1 MTQHSETKIDS
12 SDQPDQEVDKKTHHR
27 LLDAV
32 GRLHKTQH
40 IKTPIR
46 NEPSFKRSE
55 FHLVKTKTEGD
66 WSVKDATLVVPN
78 LVKVLQSSKKLENVG
93 TALKKSLR
101 NKKVLKKPLEKPVIE
116 RINRSINYEKAKKK
130 LNQWNA
136 VVAANRAAD
145 HLVSQLFVAPV
156 VEETIYKFLNFSV
169 VSAAEERL

>member
-1 MTQHSETKIDS
+1 MSEYKDATTIS
-12 SDQPDQEVDKKTHHR
+12 SDPQDQDVDRRTHNR

-32 GRLHKTQH
+32 GRLHKTQY

-46 NEPSFKRSE
+46 NEPTYKRSE
-55 FHLVKTKTEGD
+55 FHLVKTKSED
-66 WSVKDATLVVPN
+66 SNWSVKDTGSLVVPN

-101 NKKVLKKPLEKPVIE
+101 NKKALKKPLEKPVIE

-130 LNQWNA
+130 LNRWNA

-145 HLVSQLFVAPV
+145 HMVRPFL
-156 VEETIYKFLNFSV
+156 IY
-169 VSAAEERL
+169 

>member
-1 MTQHSETKIDS
+1 MSEHSETNTMS
-12 SDQPDQEVDKKTHHR
+12 TDQLDQEVDKRTHPR

-32 GRLHKTQH
+32 GRLQKTQY

-66 WSVKDATLVVPN
+66 WSVKDASLVVPN

-101 NKKVLKKPLEKPVIE
+101 NKKVLKKPLEKPVVE

-145 HLVSQLFVAPV
+145 HLVRQS
-156 VEETIYKFLNFSV
+156 
-169 VSAAEERL
+169 

>member
-1 MTQHSETKIDS
+1 MSEYKEPTTIS
-12 SDQPDQEVDKKTHHR
+12 SDPKDQDVDRRTHNR

-32 GRLHKTQH
+32 GRLHKTQY

-55 FHLVKTKTEGD
+55 FHLVKTKSEGSD
-66 WSVKDATLVVPN
+66 WSVKDTSLVVPN

-101 NKKVLKKPLEKPVIE
+101 NKKALKKPLEKPVVE

-130 LNQWNA
+130 LNRWNA

-145 HLVSQLFVAPV
+145 HLVR
-156 VEETIYKFLNFSV
+156 TC
-169 VSAAEERL
+169 

>member
-1 MTQHSETKIDS
+1 MSEHKESSLIS
-12 SDQPDQEVDKKTHHR
+12 SDQQDQEVDKRTHSR

-32 GRLHKTQH
+32 GRLHKTQF

-55 FHLVKTKTEGD
+55 FHLVKTKNDGD
-66 WSVKDATLVVPN
+66 WSVKDTSLVVPN
-78 LVKVLQSSKKLENVG
+78 LVKVLQNSKKLENVG

-101 NKKVLKKPLEKPVIE
+101 NKKALKKPLEKPVIE

-130 LNQWNA
+130 LNRWNA

-145 HLVSQLFVAPV
+145 HLVRQSHFC
-156 VEETIYKFLNFSV
+156 
-169 VSAAEERL
+169 